1 MTNLLFLLLLLVSLS
16 APLRAAIHEAVDLS
30 PDLSYLPIRDLSEAN
45 PCLQSTLAQSRAVVI
60 DLRYATTDDAATTGL
75 RTALAQHPAGAP
87 LYILLSPA
95 TPLDVVTVVNQTP
108 GTCLT
113 LSLSSAK
120 SPGRIQV
127 RTDPESDR
135 RAYEAL
141 ATGTAPATL
150 ISGKIEKARFDE
162 ATLVQEFH
170 NGNPD
175 AEPPPA
181 PDPTAPKE
189 QVGDAPAAPLVD
201 RVLQRAVHLH
211 QALIALHVKTA
222 G

>member
-1 MTNLLFLLLLLVSLS
+1 MTKLLLSLLLLVSLS
-16 APLRAAIHEAVDLS
+16 APLRAATPEAVDLGS
-30 PDLSYLPIRDLSEAN
+30 DLSYLPIRDLGEAT
-45 PCLQSTLAQSRAVVI
+45 PYLQSTLAQSRAVVV
-60 DLRYATTDDAATTGL
+60 DLRYATADDAATTGL
-75 RTALAQHPAGAP
+75 RSALAQHPAGAP
-87 LYILLSPA
+87 LYVLLSPA
-95 TPLDVVTVVNQTP
+95 TPLDVVTVVSQTP

-113 LSLSSAK
+113 LSLRSAK
-120 SPGRIQV
+120 SPARIQV
-127 RTDPESDR
+127 RTDPDSDR

-141 ATGTAPATL
+141 AAGTAPATL
-150 ISGKIEKARFDE
+150 ISGKIEKERFDE
-162 ATLVQEFH
+162 AMLVQEFN

-175 AEPPPA
+175 AEPPPS

-189 QVGDAPAAPLVD
+189 QVGDAPTAPLVD